1 MENNSA
7 YWLDIV
13 DYDLATA
20 EAMYSTG
27 RWLYVGF
34 MCHQVIEKVLKAY
47 WCGTRDDDPPY
58 THNPEI
64 QGRVISTALEGNV
77 P

>member
-27 RWLYVGF
+27 RWLYGVYVPSSDRESHKRHIG
-34 MCHQVIEKVLKAY
+34 VALKTM
-47 WCGTRDDDPPY
+47 TRL
-58 THNPEI
+58 
-64 QGRVISTALEGNV
+64 ISTIIAVWLKVVVFGMI
-77 P
+77 